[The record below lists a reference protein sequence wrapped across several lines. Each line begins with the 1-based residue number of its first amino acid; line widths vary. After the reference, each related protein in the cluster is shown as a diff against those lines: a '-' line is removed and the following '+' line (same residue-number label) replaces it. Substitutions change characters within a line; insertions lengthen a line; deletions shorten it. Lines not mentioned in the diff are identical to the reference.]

1 MVGYCPHC
9 LSPIAWELVPSDQPV
24 EVECPEC
31 GHVFRQEGQATSSGA
46 STVAPARPVEEDSEL
61 PAAFG
66 PYRVVGMIG
75 QGGMGLVY
83 KARHAATGEE
93 IAIKTV
99 RAATQGLLQRMRR
112 EILALSRMRHPGLVQ
127 FVATGLG
134 ESLPWYGMELLPGTT
149 LHDYMQTVTQP
160 VRRRLAKDCDSAGAD
175 STPTVDEVQAVSPV
189 GRRSKR
195 PGAAPAGRE
204 PG

>member
-149 LHDYMQTVTQP
+149 LHDYMQAVTQP
-160 VRRRLAKDCDSAGAD
+160 VRRPARDCASSATDSA
-175 STPTVDEVQAVSPV
+175 PTVDEVQAVSPG
-189 GRRSKR
+189 GRR
-195 PGAAPAGRE
+195 AEAPRRGAGRQRT
-204 PG
+204 

>member
-1 MVGYCPHC
+1 
-9 LSPIAWELVPSDQPV
+9 
-24 EVECPEC
+24 
-31 GHVFRQEGQATSSGA
+31 
-46 STVAPARPVEEDSEL
+46 
-61 PAAFG
+61 
-66 PYRVVGMIG
+66 MIG

-134 ESLPWYGMELLPGTT
+134 ESLPWYGMELLSGHDAAR
-149 LHDYMQTVTQP
+149 LHASGYP
-160 VRRRLAKDCDSAGAD
+160 AGA
-175 STPTVDEVQAVSPV
+175 SSCQGLRLFRNRQRPTVDEVQAVSPV
-189 GRRSKR
+189 GRRSRR
-195 PGAAPAGRE
+195 PGAAPAGTE
-204 PG
+204 PD